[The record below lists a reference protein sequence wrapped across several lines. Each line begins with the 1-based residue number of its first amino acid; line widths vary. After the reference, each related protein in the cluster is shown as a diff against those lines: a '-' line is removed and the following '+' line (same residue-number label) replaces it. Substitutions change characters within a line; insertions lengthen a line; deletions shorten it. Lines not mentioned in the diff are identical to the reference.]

1 MILRHM
7 SGACYCQAKEQSF
20 RGKMGNRQSIYLS
33 APVYVYVCERER
45 ERRWG
50 ERVVLDTTDS

>member
-45 ERRWG
+45 ERV
-50 ERVVLDTTDS
+50 ELFFLNNNKYI